1 MPTALD
7 LKELQT
13 PETPILLF
21 ECRLANNSI
30 ERWSTHEISFGGQLY
45 AARVLEHSA
54 FDMKAEDEGVSKV
67 SLILANADSYFSQ
80 LERSAGLKGARLDV
94 QLVFWNLGTGAAA
107 STPAMLFRGLAN
119 SPEETTEASMRISF
133 VNRLSP
139 QRILLPGIRIQK
151 RCPWRF
157 PSTAAERAQ
166 APSGLDDGKYSS
178 FFRCGYSPD
187 QAGGVG
193 NLDSGGL
200 PFTSCDFTR
209 ASCEQRGMFAK
220 DSSDRATRRFG
231 GVEFVPASILVRGA
245 GEQNSRMSNLVENEA
260 RYNDFV
266 PMIHGTAWYQPPV
279 VFARNDGN
287 LTRLEVLLGMGE
299 MQGVVKVVVNDI
311 EIPLGADGTNMT
323 ATGWYNVVSLG
334 NRTGGFNLNFTNTNG
349 DPLGDPYG
357 SMAYASVVVPNRIA
371 DGKRLPSVK
380 MLVKGIKVSR
390 FDEEANYL
398 DEAFTAN
405 PAWIMLDLLRRSG
418 WNLDELDLVSFA
430 RAATHC
436 DGPVS
441 TSDLHGTALTV
452 PRYETNIVLRRRR
465 SAAEILRGLR
475 NAAALYLTYGL
486 EGRLQLKLESKIAI
500 SHPQK
505 PAGSNA
511 TEPLFG
517 GWPAYEFSESSIRR
531 RENGTAA
538 FRLSSRANSDSPNR
552 FTLEFQDAFNEY
564 QQDSLSIIDIEDAER
579 TGQDIAASINA
590 LGIPQF
596 DQAARVIR
604 LHLDK
609 SLRGNI
615 YAEFETSIK
624 ALGLRP
630 GDLITV
636 TYAKEGLDRQLFR
649 IVRIQPQSGFMTAIV
664 TAQIHDDNWYLQPGF
679 AGSASRLS
687 GTAGLGI
694 PRPLVGTELDA
705 EGQPKFSV
713 AEVVSGDEVSLRV
726 SFSPPA
732 SPQPSAASRPLLGI
746 TPDIETSGGTIA
758 GGQSYYYAVSALDL
772 AGAESR
778 ISFIVRAT
786 VNALTNTN
794 SIHLV
799 NLSFSPGTSAF
810 VVYRGSNPQQLLR
823 IAASVPVA
831 SQFEDT
837 GLPVELVPPPDEN
850 YHDAHFYWRLELH
863 PEVTA
868 NQFSST
874 TIGNLTLSMITNAF
888 TGSVA
893 RITRG
898 KGAGQERAI
907 LANSPTAV
915 AVTPAWNVVPDAS
928 SHYVIAEAGWK
939 LGATSPTSPVEFPI
953 PNRGGATLQITGR
966 SANANGQE
974 SAPELSP
981 LTRWQIGGGS
991 GAGGAL
997 DAGLPPV
1004 PTFGLGNPGDGSL
1017 ELGGVGFASL
1027 ANTRTISGGT
1037 LTLLAW
1043 NELQDPSLQLLTTM
1057 TDAAATVITLAAP
1070 RAGADAAAGD
1080 LLQIEAEILRIMAVA
1095 GDGLSYTVER
1105 ASHGSDAAAYA
1116 AGTPLYYLE
1125 SRVVVVP
1132 FVRDFFGSPASGQ
1145 YAHPIYWPDVRVSA
1159 ANFNVT
1165 NIYGSSPTAEG
1176 NLTGTTAL
1184 GLRTL
1189 SGGQL
1194 TLQVDGPLAIGSS
1207 LTPILLVERRQAIGE
1222 VYAVVADAPTG
1233 GNILARVMRNG
1244 VAYAEV
1250 TIAAGMTQSNSVSG
1264 FGLPP
1269 LEAGERLTVDI
1280 LNVPSSSAGTPGRDL
1295 TIILSR

>member
-7 LKELQT
+7 LKEQKT

-21 ECRLANNSI
+21 ECRLANGTT
-30 ERWSTHEISFGGQLY
+30 ERWCTHEITFIGHAFG
-45 AARVLEHSA
+45 ARVLEHSS
-54 FDMKAEDEGVSKV
+54 FDMKAEEEGVSKV
-67 SLILANADSYFSQ
+67 SLMLANADSYFSQ
-80 LERSAGLKGARLDV
+80 LERNVGLKGARLDV
-94 QLVFWNLGTGAAA
+94 QLVFWNLSTNAAA
-107 STPAMLFRGLAN
+107 STPVMLFRGLAN
-119 SPEETTEASMRISF
+119 SPEETTESTMRISF

-139 QRILLPGIRIQK
+139 QRILLPSVRIQK

-157 PSTAAERAQ
+157 PATAADRAQ

-187 QAGGVG
+187 QPGGVG
-193 NLDSGGL
+193 NLNSSGL
-200 PFTSCDFTR
+200 PFTACDFTR
-209 ASCEQRGMFAK
+209 TSCEERGMFSK
-220 DSSDRATRRFG
+220 DSSNRATRRFG
-231 GVEFVPASILVRGA
+231 GIEFVPASILVRGA
-245 GEQNSRMSNLVENEA
+245 GEHSSRVSNLVENEA

-299 MQGVVKVVVNDI
+299 IQGVVKVVVNDI
-311 EIPLGADGTNMT
+311 EIPLGVDGTNMT

-357 SMAYASVVVPNRIA
+357 SMAYASVVVPSRIA
-371 DGKRLPSVK
+371 DGKRLPNVRV
-380 MLVKGIKVSR
+380 LINGRKVSR
-390 FDEEANYL
+390 FDDEANYV

-418 WNLDELDLVSFA
+418 WGLDELDLSSFS
-430 RAATHC
+430 RAAAHC

-452 PRYETNIVLRRRR
+452 SRYETNIVLRRRR

-486 EGRLQLKLESKIAI
+486 EGKLQLKLESKIAI
-500 SHPQK
+500 SQPQK

-511 TEPLFG
+511 TGQLLG
-517 GWPAYEFSESSIRR
+517 GWPAYEFSESSILR
-531 RENGTAA
+531 RENGSAA
-538 FRLSSRANSDSPNR
+538 FRMSSRTNADSPNR

-564 QQDSLSIIDIEDAER
+564 QQDSLSIVDIEDAER

-609 SLRGNI
+609 SLRGNL

-630 GDLITV
+630 GDLITI
-636 TYAKEGLDRQLFR
+636 TYAKEGFDRQLFR
-649 IVRIQPQSGFMTAIV
+649 VQRIQPQSSFTTAVV
-664 TAQIHDDNWYLQPGF
+664 TAQIHDENWYLRPGF
-679 AGSASRLS
+679 PGSAARLS

-694 PRPLVGTELDA
+694 PRPLVGTVLDID
-705 EGQPKFSV
+705 GQPQFGV
-713 AEVVSGDEVSLRV
+713 AELVTGDEVSLRV
-726 SFSPPA
+726 SFTPPGR
-732 SPQPSAASRPLLGI
+732 PQPSAASRPLLGL
-746 TPDIETSGGTIA
+746 TPDIETTGGTLA
-758 GGQSYYYAVSALDL
+758 GSRSYYYAISALDGD
-772 AGAESR
+772 GAESR

-786 VNALTNTN
+786 INALTDTN
-794 SIHLV
+794 VVRLA
-799 NLSFSPGTSAF
+799 NLSFSPNTTAF
-810 VVYRGSNPQQLLR
+810 VVYRGTNPQQLLR
-823 IAASVPVA
+823 IAGNAPLT

-837 GLPVELVPPPDEN
+837 GLPVELVPPPDDN
-850 YHDAHFYWRLELH
+850 YHDADFYWRLELH
-863 PEVTA
+863 PEISA
-868 NQFSST
+868 DQFTST
-874 TIGNLTLSMITNAF
+874 TIGNSTLSMIANAF
-888 TGSVA
+888 TGAIA

-898 KGAGQERAI
+898 KGAGQERLI
-907 LANSPTAV
+907 QANSPTAV
-915 AVTPAWNVVPDAS
+915 AVTPSWSVMPDS
-928 SHYVIAEAGWK
+928 SSRYVIAEAGWK
-939 LGATSPTSPVEFPI
+939 LGAASPTSPVEFPI

-974 SAPELSP
+974 SSPELSP

-991 GAGGAL
+991 GPGGAL
-997 DAGLPPV
+997 DAGLPPA
-1004 PTFGLGNPGDGSL
+1004 PAFGLGNAGDGSL
-1017 ELGGVGFASL
+1017 ELAGVGFASL

-1037 LTLLAW
+1037 LRLFAW
-1043 NELQDPSLQLLTTM
+1043 NELQDPSLQLL
-1057 TDAAATVITLAAP
+1057 AATINASATVVTLTAP
-1070 RAGADAAAGD
+1070 RAGANAAIGD
-1080 LLQIEAEILRIMAVA
+1080 LVQIEAEILLITAIS
-1095 GDGLSYTVER
+1095 GNGLSYTVER
-1105 ASHGSDAAAYA
+1105 ASYNSSAEGYA

-1125 SRVVVVP
+1125 RRVVVVP

-1145 YAHPIYWPDVRVSA
+1145 YAHQIYWPDVRVA
-1159 ANFNVT
+1159 AADFNVT
-1165 NIYGSSPTAEG
+1165 NIYGASPTVEG
-1176 NLTGTTAL
+1176 NLTVTTVL

-1207 LTPILLVERRQAIGE
+1207 LTPILLAERRQAIGE

-1233 GNILARVMRNG
+1233 GNIVARVMRNG
-1244 VAYAEV
+1244 NAFAEV
-1250 TIAAGMTQSNSVSG
+1250 TINAGMTQSNAVSG

-1269 LEAGERLTVDI
+1269 LEPGGRLTVDI
-1280 LNVPSSSAGTPGRDL
+1280 VNVPSSAAGTPGRDL
-1295 TIILSR
+1295 TVILSR